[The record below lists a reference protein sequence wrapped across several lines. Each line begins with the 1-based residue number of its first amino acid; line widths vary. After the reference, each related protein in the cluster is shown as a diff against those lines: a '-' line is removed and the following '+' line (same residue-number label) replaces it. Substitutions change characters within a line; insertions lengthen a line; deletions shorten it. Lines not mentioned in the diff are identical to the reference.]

1 MRIVYAYENVEQSM
15 NIHRTKD
22 KQRRKSVNVSVR
34 ADVVAEAKK
43 LKLNLSDITENA
55 LLEAVGKA
63 GFEKWK
69 HDNAKSIERY
79 NNRVAKHG
87 VFSDGLR
94 RF

>member
-43 LKLNLSDITENA
+43 LKLNLSDI
-55 LLEAVGKA
+55 
-63 GFEKWK
+63 
-69 HDNAKSIERY
+69 
-79 NNRVAKHG
+79 NRAIQ
-87 VFSDGLR
+87 
-94 RF
+94 